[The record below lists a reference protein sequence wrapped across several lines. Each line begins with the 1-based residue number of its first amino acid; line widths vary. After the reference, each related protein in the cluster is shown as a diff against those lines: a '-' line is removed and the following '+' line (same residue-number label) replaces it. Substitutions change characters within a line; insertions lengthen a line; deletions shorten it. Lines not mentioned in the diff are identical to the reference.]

1 MGASSQNIAVN
12 FKVSGNELSAY
23 LESIQ
28 KKSDKLTQKAIAG
41 AVEQSNKSK
50 EQVQIINEQIKAIE
64 RKNKIEL
71 EANRSIITSIRDSE
85 IKRIHNAAEAKR
97 DEFRRKSKSGEMT
110 AEGAANAIDRTYK
123 NETTDVARIRTDAK
137 EELNLL
143 REQDKQNKLQTSLSR
158 EAILT
163 AKEAA
168 RENVHAIRSGD
179 KTIADVYR
187 EVGNNPN
194 EEEKLT
200 LQMIQDSL
208 QLDRKNNSRGND
220 GQFGFLGSLMTA
232 DNINKIISTAGQ
244 FAQTQNGF
252 DLIQPASN
260 MAGRIGGAIIGAII
274 GGLASGGTA
283 AIAGAGIGASIG
295 GGIGDTIG
303 ALEQREA
310 MSKET
315 FFKARNRYRSVTGDF
330 LNDGNIFDLE
340 SVGVSAT
347 DYMSRRV
354 DYARQRGFGYDSNKT
369 TMDALLSEKAYG
381 IDPGVVSNIIT
392 LQRSTN
398 ENNRDLAAL
407 IGGVVEKG
415 ANTYFKN
422 GNTTFLNEFLTKFS
436 TLQKELL
443 KTQATVSTGTTY
455 DILSKFNNI
464 GGAFA
469 TSDPRSAGL
478 ISTINSSLSN
488 PNTDFKKA
496 LSFYALKK
504 RNPNMNIAD
513 LIEEQQK
520 GLGSSN
526 YLMSM
531 MGLVDGMGG
540 DDGAKRTNFAGL
552 LGLEGQQKF
561 ATDLYRAYK
570 SGKFKGDFNQDELKS
585 LGFDMKGRADENTT
599 DLERNQAKI
608 ENGILGGEAIDKMA
622 DAFVVAIKAM
632 LGGAVINLNDG
643 KGTITILSNQ
653 TISQNLVKKAKEQNE
668 KIANY
673 TYMERVGYMP

>member
-1 MGASSQNIAVN
+1 
-12 FKVSGNELSAY
+12 
-23 LESIQ
+23 
-28 KKSDKLTQKAIAG
+28 
-41 AVEQSNKSK
+41 
-50 EQVQIINEQIKAIE
+50 
-64 RKNKIEL
+64 
-71 EANRSIITSIRDSE
+71 
-85 IKRIHNAAEAKR
+85 
-97 DEFRRKSKSGEMT
+97 
-110 AEGAANAIDRTYK
+110 
-123 NETTDVARIRTDAK
+123 
-137 EELNLL
+137 
-143 REQDKQNKLQTSLSR
+143 
-158 EAILT
+158 
-163 AKEAA
+163 
-168 RENVHAIRSGD
+168 
-179 KTIADVYR
+179 
-187 EVGNNPN
+187 
-194 EEEKLT
+194 
-200 LQMIQDSL
+200 
-208 QLDRKNNSRGND
+208 
-220 GQFGFLGSLMTA
+220 
-232 DNINKIISTAGQ
+232 
-244 FAQTQNGF
+244 
-252 DLIQPASN
+252 
-260 MAGRIGGAIIGAII
+260 
-274 GGLASGGTA
+274 
-283 AIAGAGIGASIG
+283 
-295 GGIGDTIG
+295 
-303 ALEQREA
+303 
-310 MSKET
+310 
-315 FFKARNRYRSVTGDF
+315 
-330 LNDGNIFDLE
+330 
-340 SVGVSAT
+340 
-347 DYMSRRV
+347 
-354 DYARQRGFGYDSNKT
+354 
-369 TMDALLSEKAYG
+369 MDALLSEKAYG